1 MKDLKFK
8 KIRKNM
14 LVICIN
20 DKGTTKLVKNQK
32 YKITQLYENH
42 SYGTANKH
50 CEHNG
55 VNVTVRKIQV
65 EGVGSYFVD
74 RFKLVNGKN
83 FYDIPLFRDEVNYNK
98 NRISN
103 GEDLTGQYI
112 LCTYEGN
119 SKYLKSGQIY
129 QVERHTRVSRVNNYN
144 SKVQWYGKIKLKG
157 LRSFVGIYGFDKI
170 PIKEQRKFKL
180 QNISGTEI
188 KTGLDKRKFLYY
200 SEDEKLKI
208 IFELLAISIK
218 NLSAI
223 ENLKNYT
230 IVDMIV
236 KVGSKYNIIED
247 DIKPLMRKSLSRLM
261 KDIGLY

>member
-32 YKITQLYENH
+32 YKITQLYENR

-55 VNVTVRKIQV
+55 VNVTVRRIQV

-83 FYDIPLFRDEVNYNK
+83 FYDIPLFRDEVNYNE

-129 QVERHTRVSRVNNYN
+129 QVERHTRESW
-144 SKVQWYGKIKLKG
+144 SGKIKIKG
-157 LRSFVGIYGFDKI
+157 LRSFVGTYGFDKI
-170 PIKEQRKFKL
+170 PLKEQRKIKL
-180 QNISGTEI
+180 QNMSGTEI